1 MAAAVTGAQ
10 GGFMNRA
17 KVLMIQGTASTV
29 GKSTLVTG
37 LCRLFAQEGLR
48 VAPFKAQ
55 NMALNSWVTRDGGE
69 MGRAQVVQAEAAGI
83 EPTVEMNPVL
93 LKPEGNARSQV
104 IVLGRPLGAMEARA
118 YYRNRATMQPVIQQA
133 LTTLLERYDLVII
146 EGAGSPV
153 ELNLVSN
160 DLVNMYV
167 ARLVSAPVLL
177 VGDIDRGG
185 IFASLLGTLLLL
197 SPADRALVKGLI
209 VNKFRGDMTLW
220 RDGESI
226 LAQRAGIPVLGTV
239 PYFHD
244 IRIAEEDS
252 VALDDG
258 TASILHT
265 QTFPEIVR
273 LEIVVIRL
281 PYLSNYDEFDALAA
295 DPRVHLRFVA
305 SSAEFPEH
313 PDLIIIPGTK
323 NTLADLSWLWQRG
336 LAMHIRQC
344 AQRGSAV
351 LGICGG
357 YQMLGE
363 RICDPS
369 GFEAGIG
376 TTEPGLGLLPVETTF
391 VAPSEKVT
399 LRSQVHLASSS
410 ARGLFAQIPGQH
422 LQAYQIHLGRTTTV
436 ASSNVLA
443 GTRAF
448 ETDTNGPDGWL
459 SATGWCAGCY
469 LHGLFENDHFRQSV
483 IATLLARRSA
493 QPADIAPMSFNR
505 QLEYDKLAQ
514 LLRRHLNIQQLKC
527 ICSFD

>member
-1 MAAAVTGAQ
+1 
-10 GGFMNRA
+10 MNRA

-37 LCRLFAQEGLR
+37 LCRLFAQEGLH

-93 LKPEGNARSQV
+93 LKPEGDSRSQV

-118 YYRNRATMQPVIQQA
+118 YYRNRATMQPIIQQA
-133 LTTLLERYDLVII
+133 LTTLLESYDLVII

-153 ELNLVSN
+153 ELNLVTN
-160 DLVNMYV
+160 DLVNMYI
-167 ARLVSAPVLL
+167 ARLVNAPVLL

-185 IFASLLGTLLLL
+185 IFASLLGTLMLL
-197 SPADRALVKGLI
+197 SPEDRALVKGLI
-209 VNKFRGDMTLW
+209 VNKFRGDMSLW
-220 RDGESI
+220 RDGESM
-226 LAQRAGIPVLGTV
+226 LAQRAAIPVLGTV

-258 TASILHT
+258 TASILCT
-265 QTFPEIVR
+265 YTSSDAAL

-305 SSAEFPEH
+305 SPADFPAY
-313 PDLIIIPGTK
+313 PDLVIIPGTK
-323 NTLADLSWLWQRG
+323 NTLADLAWLWQCG
-336 LAMHIRQC
+336 LAIHIRQC
-344 AQRGSAV
+344 AQGGSAV

-363 RICDPS
+363 RVSDPS
-369 GFEAGIG
+369 GFETQAG
-376 TTEPGLGLLPVETTF
+376 TTEPGLSLLPVETTF
-391 VAPSEKVT
+391 VAPSEKVI
-399 LRSQVHLASSS
+399 LRCQVHITPSS
-410 ARGLFAQIPGQH
+410 ARGLFAQIQGQS
-422 LQAYQIHLGRTTTV
+422 LQAYQIHLGRTTNV
-436 ASSNVLA
+436 ASSAALT
-443 GTRAF
+443 GTWAF
-448 ETDTNGPDGWL
+448 ETDTNALDGWL
-459 SATGWCAGCY
+459 STTGWCAGCY
-469 LHGLFENDHFRQSV
+469 VHGLFENDNFRQCV
-483 IATLLARRSA
+483 IATLLARRSV
-493 QPADIAPMSFNR
+493 QPVDVTPTSFNR
-505 QLEYDKLAQ
+505 QLEYDKLA
-514 LLRRHLNIQQLKC
+514 LILRQHLDIQQLKRL
-527 ICSFD
+527 CSLD